1 MHLSLI
7 NHQPIINQIITSSL
21 WSFKLPTGY
30 FPKMITRIKTL
41 LQNYLRSRLKPI
53 IDPSL
58 GTMMFCG
65 DIGCKKLFYKTRGTL
80 MAPDRILRHVNAIII
95 PCRDNINNVIFS
107 IWLCPLSFN
116 FQLVGKKAWIGIFN
130 IVDSLF
136 LSTPTFT
143 TSKILMIFDCTQEG
157 NMEKGL
163 SIILVLTEKI

>member
-1 MHLSLI
+1 
-7 NHQPIINQIITSSL
+7 
-21 WSFKLPTGY
+21 
-30 FPKMITRIKTL
+30 MITQIKTL
-41 LQNYLRSRLKPI
+41 LQNYLWSRLKPI

-65 DIGCKKLFYKTRGTL
+65 DIGGKKLFYKTWGTL
-80 MAPDRILRHVNAIII
+80 MAPDRILRHIDAIII

-136 LSTPTFT
+136 LSTPTFM
-143 TSKILMIFDCTQEG
+143 TSKI
-157 NMEKGL
+157 
-163 SIILVLTEKI
+163 